1 MLPVW
6 QHEISPKSQFSHIL
20 TTVQGS
26 FVDPKGQQMLT
37 KISPLKSTTFQVS
50 KTVSTILL
58 THFVKKVA
66 NFKKVTQNDKST
78 KMAEIMKNHVLS
90 TFFETSYIINEMS

>member
-6 QHEISPKSQFSHIL
+6 QHEISPKSQISHIL

-37 KISPLKSTTFQVS
+37 KISPLKSTTSQVS

-66 NFKKVTQNDKST
+66 NFKKST
-78 KMAEIMKNHVLS
+78 KNVIFHDFGHFC
-90 TFFETSYIINEMS
+90 TFVVFNNFF